1 MPGQHLLETPLP
13 GVKLIRHSVFEDE
26 RGVFIKPYN
35 EEELRSVSVDL
46 PVAEYFI
53 TRSAA
58 GVLRGMHYQVGQSAH
73 AKLVTCISGRI
84 LDVVVDVRPESPDFN
99 RPYSI
104 ELAPS
109 SGLSIYIEKGYAH
122 GFYTL
127 EADSWVSYL
136 TTTGHCSDDDKG
148 VLWSSI
154 DFEWPIKTPR
164 LSKRDHCH
172 PSIGVEK
179 CEFF

>member
-1 MPGQHLLETPLP
+1 MPGQQLLETPLP

-26 RGVFIKPYN
+26 RGIFIKPYN

-73 AKLVTCISGRI
+73 AKLVTCISGLI

-99 RPYSI
+99 QPYSI

-109 SGLSIYIEKGYAH
+109 SGLSIYIEKGSAH
-122 GFYTL
+122 GFYAM
-127 EADSWVSYL
+127 EEDSWVSYL
-136 TTTGHCSDDDKG
+136 TTAGHCPADDKG

-154 DFEWPIKTPR
+154 DFKWPIETPR
-164 LSKRDHCH
+164 LSKRDQCH
-172 PSIGVEK
+172 PEIGVEK
-179 CEFF
+179 CKFS